1 MAWVEKKNDCHDR
14 ISFYLYCDSFFSSI
28 LSAQTHDT
36 RRENKKTFAEKVHML
51 SFSLSFLKTP
61 PLNSIMFVV
70 QSSAA
75 SCHSILAGNLILSMC
90 LERAQNS
97 IELWRC
103 RTLLTPFVLRQR
115 ESGTRHLDVREIV
128 VCYYYNNNIFYLSIA
143 VCVCVCAFTG
153 KFY

>member
-1 MAWVEKKNDCHDR
+1 MRIAREKEMTKWTSITRRDWLIDGVSWKKNDCHDR

-115 ESGTRHLDVREIV
+115 LSLVRGIWT
-128 VCYYYNNNIFYLSIA
+128 
-143 VCVCVCAFTG
+143 CA
-153 KFY
+153 K